1 MRQTVNLRCIRC
13 KDQTA
18 IKLREHPS
26 QSGEWLRVC
35 GGCYLELLRLDNEQ
49 DQAFEELFEDAT

>member
-13 KDQTA
+13 KDRTA

-35 GGCYLELLRLDNEQ
+35 DGCYQELLRLDNEQ
-49 DQAFEELFEDAT
+49 DSEDLFEDAT